1 MAESVLVKDNPLGGE
16 NYYIP
21 FTDEFEQMLI
31 SSERY
36 ACGRMSY
43 IVGDTIRYIKRFL
56 PFLSDRCITIMIHDI
71 AEENA
76 MCERSGGKI
85 KMGMESDHQAW
96 LAFKADLEK
105 EQEARKAN

>member
-1 MAESVLVKDNPLGGE
+1 MAEKVIVTDSPLSGKQYHVALDR
-16 NYYIP
+16 N
-21 FTDEFEQMLI
+21 FEQMLI
-31 SSERY
+31 SAERY

-43 IVGDTIRYIKRFL
+43 IVGDTISYIKALL
-56 PFLSDRCITIMIHDI
+56 PLLSDKCIAVMLRDI
-71 AEENA
+71 DEENA
-76 MCERSGGKI
+76 MCERSGGKV